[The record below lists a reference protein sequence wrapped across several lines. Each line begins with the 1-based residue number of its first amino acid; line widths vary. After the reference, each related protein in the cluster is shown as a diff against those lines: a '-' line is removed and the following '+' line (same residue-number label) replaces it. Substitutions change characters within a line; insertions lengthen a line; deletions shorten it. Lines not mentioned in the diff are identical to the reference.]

1 MVLKHWKKSSKAL
14 TLLHQEMLEG
24 IQPKQTRSISVST
37 LEFKKNGSENN
48 SKSK

>member
-1 MVLKHWKKSSKAL
+1 MVLKHWKKPNKAL

-24 IQPKQTRSISVST
+24 MQPKQ
-37 LEFKKNGSENN
+37 SENN